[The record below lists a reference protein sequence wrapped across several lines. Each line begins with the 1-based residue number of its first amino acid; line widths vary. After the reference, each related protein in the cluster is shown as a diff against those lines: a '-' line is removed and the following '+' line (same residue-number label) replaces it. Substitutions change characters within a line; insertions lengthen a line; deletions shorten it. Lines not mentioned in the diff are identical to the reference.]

1 MALSD
6 YKKTTFVHGDLER
19 PVFTRSPAGTPERG
33 IIVIHEVPGITP
45 SVLAFADRLVE
56 RGATVWLPSLSG
68 IPGRG
73 PNVPYLAQTLARVCV
88 AKEFALFAANQTPPI
103 AQWLRS
109 LANLLSESLG
119 GRPVGALGMCFSG
132 GFALAMA
139 TDPIVQAPVLSQPA
153 APLRLGAERA
163 GSLSISPEDLE
174 AVKANGCNVL
184 GLRFTGDVLVPADRF
199 SFLAR
204 ALGDRFTA
212 VQIPSPDRS
221 LSIKRIAHSVL
232 TEDLIDVPGHPTH
245 DALAQVLDFFDT
257 QLPATA

>member
-6 YKKTTFVHGDLER
+6 YKKTTFTHGDMER
-19 PVFTRSPAGTPERG
+19 PVFTRSPEGSPERG

-45 SVLAFADRLVE
+45 SVLSFADRLVD

-68 IPGRG
+68 IPGRE
-73 PNVPYLAQTLARVCV
+73 PNVPYLAQTVARVCV

-103 AQWLRS
+103 AQWLRA
-109 LANLLSESLG
+109 LANLLSDSLG
-119 GRPVGALGMCFSG
+119 GQPVGALGMCFSG

-139 TDPIVQAPVLSQPA
+139 TDPVVQAPVLSQPA
-153 APLRLGAERA
+153 GPLALGADRA

-184 GLRFTGDVLVPADRF
+184 GLRFTGDLLVPGDRF
-199 SFLAR
+199 AFLAR

-212 VQIPSPDRS
+212 VEIQSPDRS
-221 LSIKRIAHSVL
+221 LSIKRTAHSVL
-232 TEDLIDVPGHPTH
+232 TEDLIDVPGHPTQV
-245 DALAQVLDFFDT
+245 ALNQVLDFFET
-257 QLPATA
+257 QLPAAA